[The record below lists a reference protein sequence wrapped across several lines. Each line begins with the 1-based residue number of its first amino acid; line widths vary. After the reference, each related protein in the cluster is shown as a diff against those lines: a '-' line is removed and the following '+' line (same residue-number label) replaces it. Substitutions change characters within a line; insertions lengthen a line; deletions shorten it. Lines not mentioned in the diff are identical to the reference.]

1 MQCMLCTSIA
11 SGFLEGEIG
20 KKIIQNKNT
29 YLMLDGTSRS
39 KVGKMGGCLVHI
51 ENKVRDLKL

>member
-11 SGFLEGEIG
+11 SCFLEGEIG